1 MSENR
6 PFCDE
11 DLYDALGLTE
21 LERAD
26 DRRFRRLDAVE
37 RSARA
42 RLLEALGWF
51 AIGAILAMPFAVLLA
66 RCGEA
71 VQ

>member
-1 MSENR
+1 MSANR

-11 DLYDALGLTE
+11 DSKLLD
-21 LERAD
+21 
-26 DRRFRRLDAVE
+26 RLDAME

>member
-1 MSENR
+1 MSANR

-11 DLYDALGLTE
+11 DAKLLA
-21 LERAD
+21 
-26 DRRFRRLDAVE
+26 RLDAME
-37 RSARA
+37 RSAKA

-51 AIGAILAMPFAVLLA
+51 AIGAILAMPFAVLIA